1 MTMLAERFRRW
12 FEYERDSHAK
22 VLASLEALAKNQPN
36 AESDERFQ
44 KCVDLLTHIAAARE
58 LWLFR
63 FGVSETGPSTALE
76 LFPKGHDLS
85 EARAA
90 LDAMQTKWEAYLE
103 GIDDEELSR
112 VFEYQSVEGP
122 RFKNSIEELFTQ
134 LFGHSCYHR
143 GQIAAHVRSLGG
155 EPAVT
160 DFVYWCREPI

>member
-1 MTMLAERFRRW
+1 M
-12 FEYERDSHAK
+12 
-22 VLASLEALAKNQPN
+22 ASQ
-36 AESDERFQ
+36 SF
-44 KCVDLLTHIAAARE
+44 CVMP

-63 FGVSETGPSTALE
+63 FGVSETGPSTADE

-134 LFGHSCYHR
+134 LFGHSLYHR
-143 GQIAAHVRSLGG
+143 GQIASYVRSLFYDRS
-155 EPAVT
+155 EARP
-160 DFVYWCREPI
+160 